1 MVKLTNIHGRWYC
14 LVGENGIPYFSPF
27 QVPNIKLMSERVKS
41 LFFFF
46 LVPGQL
52 LDALIMHKLESCMIL
67 SCPSHGQCPLWARHA
82 AVLAAHLNPV
92 LMTNVWNNSVGP
104 LNHQLSSAA
113 ISISITTTTTTGS
126 RPFKVTPWMSRVA
139 VPTSSDV
146 TPPVSRD
153 HRRRRRQGG
162 DLLGA
167 SSSSSSCC
175 W

>member
-1 MVKLTNIHGRWYC
+1 MVDDTVW
-14 LVGENGIPYFSPF
+14 LVKMEFLIFLPSKF
-27 QVPNIKLMSERVKS
+27 QTSSWWVNEWNHS
-41 LFFFF
+41 FFFF

>member
-1 MVKLTNIHGRWYC
+1 MVDDTVW
-14 LVGENGIPYFSPF
+14 LVKMEFLIFLPSKF
-27 QVPNIKLMSERVKS
+27 QTSSWWVNEWNHS
-41 LFFFF
+41 FFF
-46 LVPGQL
+46 PGTRSIA
-52 LDALIMHKLESCMIL
+52 DALIMHKLESCMIL

-82 AVLAAHLNPV
+82 AVLAARLNPV